1 MSKSGLA
8 DSPFFAPPPHK
19 NEAVVP
25 PLSTNE
31 IPTEE
36 NSKPALSTPTPEQS
50 PVPELEQTNKKNLE
64 NTKPSNQPASENND
78 AMEATMQPTINASK
92 HASNNASMQASMQ
105 SSNQESIIETIRKVV
120 KDVGKDSATYR
131 FTPEEKK
138 ALLELS
144 FSYKMQG
151 YKTSENELA
160 RIAINFLLEDQRQN
174 GRNSVLQKVLDALDK

>member
-19 NEAVVP
+19 NETVEIHP
-25 PLSTNE
+25 PASKM
-31 IPTEE
+31 PTVE
-36 NSKPALSTPTPEQS
+36 NSKTTTPTPTPEQS
-50 PVPELEQTNKKNLE
+50 LAQELRETNKRNLE
-64 NTKPSNQPASENND
+64 NTKPTVQPLSENND
-78 AMEATMQPTINASK
+78 AMEATMQPSINASK
-92 HASNNASMQASMQ
+92 HASMHALIDENL
-105 SSNQESIIETIRKVV
+105 IETIRRAV

-151 YKTSENELA
+151 YKTSENELV
-160 RIAINFLLEDQRQN
+160 RIAINFILEDHKQN
-174 GRNSVLQKVLDALDK
+174 GENSVLQKVLAALDK

>member
-8 DSPFFAPPPHK
+8 DSPFFAPAPHK
-19 NEAVVP
+19 NEAVEVP
-25 PLSTNE
+25 LPAPKTT
-31 IPTEE
+31 TEE
-36 NSKPALSTPTPEQS
+36 NLRITTPAPPPEQS
-50 PVPELEQTNKKNLE
+50 PEQESKETNKRKLE
-64 NTKPSNQPASENND
+64 NTKLIDQSSSGNND
-78 AMEATMQPTINASK
+78 AMEATMQPRINASK
-92 HASNNASMQASMQ
+92 HASMHALIN
-105 SSNQESIIETIRKVV
+105 ESLVETIRRAV

-151 YKTSENELA
+151 FKTSENELV
-160 RIAINFLLEDQRQN
+160 RIAINFILEDHKQN